1 MEQEILEQPPAGYYL
16 SIVMRTEKRKWD
28 WVALM
33 VEDILPGVML
43 AWRRECA
50 VQYRPDLTAE
60 RLRELL
66 HYDPDSGEFRWIVP
80 RQKIQ
85 VGDIAGS
92 RHKNGR
98 WGVKI
103 DGGLPNGAR
112 HTRPQAGRDHPQQ
125 VVAIE

>member
-1 MEQEILEQPPAGYYL
+1 
-16 SIVMRTEKRKWD
+16 TEKRKWD

-92 RHKNGR
+92 RHKNG
-98 WGVKI
+98 
-103 DGGLPNGAR
+103 
-112 HTRPQAGRDHPQQ
+112 AGELRSTADYPTAPVTPVHRL
-125 VVAIE
+125 VAITHNRWSQSSSGWSRSS